1 MSLKQSIPLKSVA
14 NARELGGYLTSD
26 GRTVRNGVL
35 LRTANL
41 NDITAEDIQT
51 LQNQY
56 RLSDLI
62 DFRMEMEM
70 GDNADPIIGG
80 VTNTHLNVI
89 DVQAF
94 EQHTKSEE
102 DIKHFDIIQLLAF
115 CEQIGMFNDK
125 MYIGFLSTE
134 SGKKAYSRFF
144 RILLAAD
151 PDRAVLWHCTSGKD
165 RTGLAAMLLLSLLGV
180 EESVI
185 MEDYMLTNAYNAPKI
200 AETKQRLRAKGCDDA
215 LTQKA
220 VLMFDAV
227 DRCFMANAIAFLRE
241 QYGSVVGYIH
251 SELNISEREIT
262 LLRQK
267 YTQEKICTGS
277 SEIPR

>member
-1 MSLKQSIPLKSVA
+1 MRLKQSIPLKSVA

-41 NDITAEDIQT
+41 NDITAEDIQI
-51 LQNQY
+51 LKNQY
-56 RLSDLI
+56 HLSDII
-62 DFRMEMEM
+62 DFRMAMEM
-70 GDNADPIIGG
+70 GGNADPIISG
-80 VTNTHLNVI
+80 VMNTHLNVI

-94 EQHTKSEE
+94 EQYKMPEA
-102 DIKHFDIIQLLAF
+102 DIKHFDIIQLVTF
-115 CEQIGMFNDK
+115 CEQIGMFNDQ

-165 RTGLAAMLLLSLLGV
+165 RTGLAAMLLLSLFGV
-180 EESVI
+180 DESVI
-185 MEDYMLTNAYNAPKI
+185 MEDYMLTNEYNAPQI
-200 AETKQRLRAKGCDDA
+200 AETKKRLKARGCDDA
-215 LTQKA
+215 LTEKA

-227 DRCFMANAIAFLRE
+227 DRHFMENAIAFLRK
-241 QYGSVVGYIH
+241 QYGSVVGYIR

-262 LLRQK
+262 LLK
-267 YTQEKICTGS
+267 KIYTEEKICT
-277 SEIPR
+277 R